1 MQEYDSSGMYKIYDQ
16 WPQIAH
22 SSFEAELT
30 ELDFKNI
37 EHIVFAGMGGSG
49 TFGDVFSSIL
59 SRTNLHV
66 SVVKGYLLPK
76 TVNSNTLVV
85 ATSISGNT
93 HETLEVLDS
102 AKKISKN
109 VVAFSSGGKIEN
121 YCVAN
126 NVEFRKIKQFHSP
139 RASFS
144 SFMYGILK
152 VLVPII
158 PITKQEVLDSI
169 SSLENIK
176 SKIFSGYL
184 SNDNQSIDLAKWI
197 TGIPMIYYPQGLQ
210 SAAIRFKNSIQENA
224 KTHAMAEDVLEACH
238 NGVVSWEKVAK
249 VNPILIEGKDDYIKT
264 KERWKIIKEFFEE
277 REIEYKEVFSVEG
290 GILSKIISLI
300 YLLDYSSIYLAI
312 LNKIDPTPVNSIDFV
327 KKRLK
332 I

>member
-1 MQEYDSSGMYKIYDQ
+1 LQEYDSGEMHKIYDQ

-22 SSFEAELT
+22 SSFKAELT

-49 TFGDVFSSIL
+49 TIGDVFSSIL
-59 SRTNLHV
+59 SRTNIHV

-93 HETLEVLDS
+93 HETLEVLHS

-144 SFMYGILK
+144 SFMYGIIK
-152 VLVPII
+152 VLMPII

-176 SKIFSGYL
+176 SKIFSGNL

-197 TGIPMIYYPQGLQ
+197 TGIPMIYYPHGFQ

-238 NGVVSWEKVAK
+238 NGVVSWENVSKVS
-249 VNPILIEGKDDYIKT
+249 PILIEGKDDYIKT

>member
-1 MQEYDSSGMYKIYDQ
+1 MYKIYDQ

-176 SKIFSGYL
+176 SKIFSGNL

-238 NGVVSWEKVAK
+238 NGVVSWEKVGK